1 MFQYAFA
8 RSLALNN
15 NTGIQI
21 SRRFLNHDTLGRIY
35 SLDKLSIPD
44 VKFMTR
50 LQEFTA
56 HTKLYLMR
64 KIHGRSFHSD
74 KFIYFNAR
82 DYDYYEPALLTRNYN
97 SAIICGYFQSWKYF
111 QEHDFTIKNELRV
124 SKRPSSDNE
133 AKINEITSCESV
145 CVHVRRG
152 DYLNLENWNVCS
164 YEYYS
169 QSMQYIS
176 GKINSPVFYFF
187 SNTHDD
193 INWLRENYEF
203 PNYNVKYIDLNN
215 PDYEELRLMYSCR
228 HFIIANSSLSWWGSY
243 LSGNPEKIIC
253 APSKWVRG
261 QDTQSTGLYMPNW
274 SIIGT

>member
-21 SRRFLNHDTLGRIY
+21 SRRFLNHDTLGRNY

-50 LQEFTA
+50 FQEFKA
-56 HTKLYLMR
+56 HAKLYLMR
-64 KIHGRSFHSD
+64 KIHGKSFHSD

-124 SKRPSSDNE
+124 SKRPSPDNE

-152 DYLNLENWNVCS
+152 VLKTGTFAVTNIIHSQCS
-164 YEYYS
+164 ISQVKLIRRYS
-169 QSMQYIS
+169 I
-176 GKINSPVFYFF
+176 
-187 SNTHDD
+187 
-193 INWLRENYEF
+193 
-203 PNYNVKYIDLNN
+203 
-215 PDYEELRLMYSCR
+215 
-228 HFIIANSSLSWWGSY
+228 SSLTLTMTLTGC
-243 LSGNPEKIIC
+243 EKITNSQI
-253 APSKWVRG
+253 
-261 QDTQSTGLYMPNW
+261 TT
-274 SIIGT
+274 

>member
-1 MFQYAFA
+1 
-8 RSLALNN
+8 
-15 NTGIQI
+15 
-21 SRRFLNHDTLGRIY
+21 
-35 SLDKLSIPD
+35 
-44 VKFMTR
+44 
-50 LQEFTA
+50 
-56 HTKLYLMR
+56 
-64 KIHGRSFHSD
+64 
-74 KFIYFNAR
+74 
-82 DYDYYEPALLTRNYN
+82 
-97 SAIICGYFQSWKYF
+97 
-111 QEHDFTIKNELRV
+111 
-124 SKRPSSDNE
+124 
-133 AKINEITSCESV
+133 
-145 CVHVRRG
+145 
-152 DYLNLENWNVCS
+152 
-164 YEYYS
+164 
-169 QSMQYIS
+169 MQYIS